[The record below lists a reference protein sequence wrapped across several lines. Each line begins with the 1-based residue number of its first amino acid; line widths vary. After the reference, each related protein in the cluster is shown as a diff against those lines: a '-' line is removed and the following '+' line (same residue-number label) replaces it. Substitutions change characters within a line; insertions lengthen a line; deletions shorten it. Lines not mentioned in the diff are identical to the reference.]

1 MPAVAV
7 IGRRAIAVIVTVLA
21 DITDAPAE
29 VRNGTNRTSSDVCYS
44 VAIGGRPDMAQ
55 TANSVEND
63 PNRTF
68 VAARIVNSV
77 DPITFGANSA
87 HHKGD
92 EFIQPRVVS
101 RLCKPQFAGS
111 SLLRNLPHQ

>member
-1 MPAVAV
+1 MSDLSPLSGVKLKSDFGAV
-7 IGRRAIAVIVTVLA
+7 RAAF
-21 DITDAPAE
+21 
-29 VRNGTNRTSSDVCYS
+29 
-44 VAIGGRPDMAQ
+44 
-55 TANSVEND
+55 D

-92 EFIQPRVVS
+92 EFIQPRVMS